1 MSLTESDLEVYF
13 PKFDGM
19 KEKDIYKLVY
29 ETVTEAIIVADRSGT
44 IIDAN
49 PSAAKMF
56 EYPLEVL
63 VGMKVDELLPEAFR
77 KIHQTHRENYVHGPT
92 RRPMGKGMD
101 LWAQCASGRLI
112 PVEISLNH
120 AETEGMLRVVAL
132 ISDIS
137 ARKKTEE
144 RILQINK
151 ELEDG
156 VQQRT
161 VELDNAIRALED
173 SQHLYSLI
181 AHNFPDGTINVLDR
195 DLRYVFAEG
204 MEYVRYGTDNAKII
218 GSEYLATL
226 RAEDVDIARSE
237 LEKSLRGASRTFELT
252 KRNNTY
258 IVNAVPL
265 LDLGNE
271 VSRVLLVEK
280 NISEQK
286 QAERD
291 MINALNKERELN
303 ELKSR
308 FVSMASHEFRTP
320 LATILSSVNLVNRYI
335 ETGSSEGVDKHVNRI
350 RTSVQ
355 NLTSILND
363 FLSLEKLELGKMQCR
378 PAPFDLFE
386 LGQSVKEEI
395 GSMAKIGQH
404 IDLKCTGNGIVQLD
418 SQLLRNILLNLLSNA
433 IKYSPEH
440 ARVAFSIAVND
451 QVTIT
456 VADEG
461 MGIPASEQQHL
472 FERFFRANNVT
483 NTQGTGLGLH
493 IVRKH
498 LDLMHGSITFDSQI
512 DQGTTF
518 VISMP
523 ALLEPTE

>member
-1 MSLTESDLEVYF
+1 MQQA
-13 PKFDGM
+13 
-19 KEKDIYKLVY
+19 DIYKLIY
-29 ETVTEAIIVADRSGT
+29 ETVTEAIIVADRGGKVV
-44 IIDAN
+44 DAN
-49 PSAAKMF
+49 PSAAKLF
-56 EYPLEVL
+56 EYPLDIL
-63 VGMKVDELLPEAFR
+63 VGMSVDELLPESLR
-77 KIHQTHRENYVHGPT
+77 KMHQAHRDGYVNHPST
-92 RRPMGKGMD
+92 RPMGKGMD
-101 LWAQCASGRLI
+101 LWAQCASGKLI

-120 AETEGMLRVVAL
+120 AEKNGVMHVVAL
-132 ISDIS
+132 VSDIS
-137 ARKKTEE
+137 ARKQTEA

-156 VQQRT
+156 VKQRT
-161 VELDNAIRALED
+161 IELDHAIRALEE

-204 MEYVRYGTDNAKII
+204 MEYVRYGTDNAQMI
-218 GSEYLATL
+218 GSDYLATL
-226 RAEDVDIARSE
+226 RAEDLELVRLE

-252 KRNNTY
+252 RRGNTY

-265 LDLGNE
+265 IDKGNE
-271 VSRVLLVEK
+271 VNRVLLVEK

-286 QAERD
+286 QAEQD

-335 ETGSSEGVDKHVNRI
+335 ETGSSDGVEKHVNRI
-350 RTSVQ
+350 RNSVQ

-378 PAPFDLFE
+378 PVAFDLFE
-386 LGQSVKEEI
+386 LGHSVKEEI
-395 GSMAKIGQH
+395 GSMAKTGQH
-404 IDLKCTGNGIVQLD
+404 IDLICTGTGTVQLD
-418 SQLLRNILLNLLSNA
+418 PQLLRNILLNLLSNA
-433 IKYSPEH
+433 IKYSPEN
-440 ARVAFSIAVND
+440 ARVTFSIAVSD

-461 MGIPASEQQHL
+461 MGIPTSEQQHL
-472 FERFFRANNVT
+472 FERFFRAKNAT

-493 IVRKH
+493 IVGKH
-498 LDLMHGSITFDSQI
+498 LDLMQGSICFESELDK
-512 DQGTTF
+512 GTTF
-518 VISMP
+518 VISLP
-523 ALLEPTE
+523 AHLETTE